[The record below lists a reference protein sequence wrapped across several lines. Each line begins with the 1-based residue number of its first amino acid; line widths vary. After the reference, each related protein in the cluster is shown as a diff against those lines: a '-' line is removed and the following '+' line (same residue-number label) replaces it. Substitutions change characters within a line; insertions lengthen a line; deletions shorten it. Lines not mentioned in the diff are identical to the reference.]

1 MGQHEST
8 AAPAH
13 RSAFGR
19 WQSRQAAPTR
29 SDGLGIFGRH
39 GQAGLRFGHRVVAG
53 FDRMQHRDLRHHVVH
68 QLVRSD
74 AEAVDRRALP
84 TDISDVK
91 ACQQGRNL
99 QLGDGRKQRHIADRF
114 GAQPLGQPGFFMAA
128 ADQQDRHRFVLEQ
141 LGRVEQKIERIGQ
154 PMRARIAEHHSPCSP
169 LRFDEFRQTG
179 IQRLAFALP
188 FIECNAVGHD
198 RELAQVQAML
208 LHMLVHLG
216 QHRDDEVGITVAIV
230 FGFLALVC
238 LGPLFLLVAIL
249 IKVEDGGAIFLA
261 QTRVG
266 RHGRE
271 FKMYKFRS
279 MVVNAEAKLKELLAQ
294 NQHTSG
300 VTFKIK
306 DDPRITKV
314 GKWLR
319 KFSIDEFPQFY
330 NVLRGDMSIVGPR
343 PCLPREVELYTL
355 EQRRRLEV
363 MPGLT
368 CLWQIGGRAEIDFSG
383 QVQLDVRYIESQS
396 FLGDLKIL
404 AKTVPAVLLSKGA
417 Y

>member
-1 MGQHEST
+1 MTEEQIKARIVWRFTT
-8 AAPAH
+8 AQRP
-13 RSAFGR
+13 SGR
-19 WQSRQAAPTR
+19 WRLNAYV
-29 SDGLGIFGRH
+29 
-39 GQAGLRFGHRVVAG
+39 LRKRVAWRMVVASALFLKRL
-53 FDRMQHRDLRHHVVH
+53 FD
-68 QLVRSD
+68 
-74 AEAVDRRALP
+74 
-84 TDISDVK
+84 
-91 ACQQGRNL
+91 
-99 QLGDGRKQRHIADRF
+99 
-114 GAQPLGQPGFFMAA
+114 
-128 ADQQDRHRFVLEQ
+128 
-141 LGRVEQKIERIGQ
+141 
-154 PMRARIAEHHSPCSP
+154 
-169 LRFDEFRQTG
+169 
-179 IQRLAFALP
+179 
-188 FIECNAVGHD
+188 
-198 RELAQVQAML
+198 
-208 LHMLVHLG
+208 
-216 QHRDDEVGITVAIV
+216 IV